1 MTEILKSL
9 VVLAATIARVFT
21 TSRPVRAAIDELGD
35 LDKQIEAEKQATL
48 AAIEKANKTAKH

>member
-21 TSRPVRAAIDELGD
+21 TSRPVRVAIDELGD

-48 AAIEKANKTAKH
+48 AAIEKANKTTKH